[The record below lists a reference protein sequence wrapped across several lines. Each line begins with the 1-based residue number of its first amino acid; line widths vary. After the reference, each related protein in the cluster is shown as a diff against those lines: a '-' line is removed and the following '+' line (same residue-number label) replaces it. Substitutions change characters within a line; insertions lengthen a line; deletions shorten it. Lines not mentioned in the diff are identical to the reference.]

1 MFDPLHVYTHIPIH
15 TCTRYSVPLSGCDLI
30 YDGFNVKAAFFF
42 RELLSP
48 QLLKQSLAKALDG
61 GFHILCV
68 VGMAG
73 SGPE

>member
-1 MFDPLHVYTHIPIH
+1 MTH
-15 TCTRYSVPLSGCDLI
+15 SVPLSGCDLI

-61 GFHILCV
+61 ASTYTLCV
-68 VGMAG
+68 WGGGSAG
-73 SGPE
+73 GLRHIQYRPTHL